1 MADTHYEAKQV
12 RFGYREQTAFATP
25 EIDSAAFEEVSIE
38 PFNVDPDVLINELS
52 VNHGSRHPVEQITA
66 HSTKGSVG
74 KFPVA
79 GPVDLNDIDQFLY
92 AHFQK
97 VVEEADTLYTK
108 TFTHFAEHPS
118 FHDNGGHFLT
128 WVRYHPAAS
137 TSQKM
142 GGCIAPRIKI
152 SGERN
157 GFIKFESDWVSYG
170 TPDDASNPDGTWTP
184 RDGSD
189 LLYFND
195 IVTAT
200 LTKGA
205 GQSSPVNITMRS
217 FDIESIFEVEPVGF
231 NTTFGFED
239 FALKN
244 RSGSFTINMLR
255 DATADEAL
263 ISLKAGEL
271 VQLDIDIG
279 LMTINITGKI
289 ESVEYDT
296 DGLLANTITCRML
309 APYVAGTVTD
319 PLTIVV
325 QNAIDRGAGWP
336 AS

>member
-1 MADTHYEAKQV
+1 MADTHYETRQV
-12 RFGYREQTAFATP
+12 RFGYKEQTAFATP
-25 EIDSAAFEEVSIE
+25 EADDAAFEEVSVE

-52 VNHGSRHPVEQITA
+52 VNHGSRYPVEQITA
-66 HSTKGSVG
+66 HSTKGSIG

-97 VVEEADTLYTK
+97 VVELADTVFTK
-108 TFTHFAEHPS
+108 TFTHFSDHPS
-118 FHDNGGHFLT
+118 FHDDGGHFLT
-128 WVRYHPAAS
+128 WIRRHPAAS

-170 TPDDASNPDGTWTP
+170 TPSDVSNPSGTWTP
-184 RDGSD
+184 RDGSN

-195 IVTAT
+195 ILTAT

-205 GQSSPVNITMRS
+205 GQSSPIAITMRS
-217 FDIESIFEVEPVGF
+217 FDVESILEVEPVGF
-231 NTTFGFED
+231 HTTFGFED
-239 FALKN
+239 LAL
-244 RSGSFTINMLR
+244 RSRNGSFSVNVLR

-279 LMTINITGKI
+279 LMTISVIGKI
-289 ESVEYDT
+289 ESLEYDA

-309 APYVAGTVTD
+309 APYVAGTVTT

-325 QNAIDRGAGWP
+325 ENTIDRGWP
-336 AS
+336 AA